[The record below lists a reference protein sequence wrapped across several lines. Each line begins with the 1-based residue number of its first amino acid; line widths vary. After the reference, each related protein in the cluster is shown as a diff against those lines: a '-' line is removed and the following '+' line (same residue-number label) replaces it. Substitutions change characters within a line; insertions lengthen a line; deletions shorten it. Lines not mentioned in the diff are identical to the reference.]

1 MRKIVFYISLVLSV
15 AFLVNIL
22 NILLI
27 DSHRLS
33 EFGYGYLTA
42 QIILMLIFA
51 VIAYFMLKK
60 KTPS

>member
-42 QIILMLIFA
+42 QIILMLVFA